1 MTQEAQKLTDQ
12 AGTWFYAVERH
23 DDDGFVASGWTEL
36 FTESGDIGII
46 IVDVNAR
53 NVWDD
58 CKMENAKCRA
68 LASWNAL
75 AGIPIEAIESGVVAE
90 LIEALRRIRDM
101 KPREYTGPEF
111 DSEASAACPDCIKY
125 QGHPIQQGICDEH
138 RRPFYTR
145 QDHDKFEE
153 QAKGS
158 RCYLIASTAL
168 AKLEASK

>member
-36 FTESGDIGII
+36 FTESGDLGII

-90 LIEALRRIRDM
+90 LVSALEAIR
-101 KPREYTGPEF
+101 
-111 DSEASAACPDCIKY
+111 SAHSQNSNAHK
-125 QGHPIQQGICDEH
+125 
-138 RRPFYTR
+138 
-145 QDHDKFEE
+145 
-153 QAKGS
+153 
-158 RCYLIASTAL
+158 IASQAL

>member
-90 LIEALRRIRDM
+90 LVGAARDALELLKIGVEA
-101 KPREYTGPEF
+101 P
-111 DSEASAACPDCIKY
+111 SEIAAL
-125 QGHPIQQGICDEH
+125 E
-138 RRPFYTR
+138 
-145 QDHDKFEE
+145 
-153 QAKGS
+153 
-158 RCYLIASTAL
+158 TAL

>member
-90 LIEALRRIRDM
+90 LVEAARGMLPNNLNMACNMSDEAIIPLDVTFGELRAL
-101 KPREYTGPEF
+101 F
-111 DSEASAACPDCIKY
+111 D
-125 QGHPIQQGICDEH
+125 
-138 RRPFYTR
+138 
-145 QDHDKFEE
+145 
-153 QAKGS
+153 
-158 RCYLIASTAL
+158 AL